1 MKLKLLITLGAMLLT
16 LSVHAE
22 DEWQFVVSPYLWV
35 AGQSGDVAT
44 LPGAQ
49 PAEIDI
55 GFEDIVEHLDMTFMG
70 LFEARKGKLV
80 LFSEI
85 FYIDIE
91 TDKVDTPKRLF
102 SDTQYEQQM
111 AGLTLGGGY
120 RWDHENIFIDFLGGV
135 RYWEVNNELRLD
147 AGLSPAEDTRQREH
161 WIDPI
166 LGLKS
171 RWVLSDL
178 WSITAWL
185 VSAVGGDSDSASDLY
200 AGVNYLLSKDLS
212 LSAGYRHQT
221 VDYDKDGFLYDVEIS
236 GPLIGVSFVF

>member
-1 MKLKLLITLGAMLLT
+1 MKLKLLITLSAMLLT

-22 DEWQFVVSPYLWV
+22 DEWQFVVSPYLWM

-55 GFEDIVEHLDMTFMG
+55 EFEDIIEHLDTTFMG
-70 LFEARKGKLV
+70 LFEARKDKLV

-91 TDKVDTPKRLF
+91 TDKADTPRQLF

-120 RWDHENIFIDFLGGV
+120 RWNHENIFIDFIGGV
-135 RYWEVNNELRLD
+135 RYWEVDNELRLD
-147 AGLSPAEDTRQREH
+147 AGLLPAEDTRQREH

-185 VSAVGGDSDSASDLY
+185 MSAVGGDSDSASDLF

>member
-1 MKLKLLITLGAMLLT
+1 MLLT

-55 GFEDIVEHLDMTFMG
+55 EFEDIIENLDMTFMG
-70 LFEARKGKLV
+70 LFEARKDKLI

-91 TDKVDTPKRLF
+91 TDKADTPRQLF

-120 RWDHENIFIDFLGGV
+120 RWDHENIFIDFIGGV
-135 RYWEVNNELRLD
+135 RYWEVDNALRLD
-147 AGLSPAEDTRQREH
+147 AGLLPAEDTRQREH

-166 LGLKS
+166 LGVKS
-171 RWVLSDL
+171 KWVLSDP

-185 VSAVGGDSDSASDLY
+185 VSAVGGDSDSALDLF
-200 AGVNYLLSKDLS
+200 ASVNYLLSKDLS

-236 GPLIGVSFVF
+236 GPLIGVSFIF

>member
-1 MKLKLLITLGAMLLT
+1 MLLT

-70 LFEARKGKLV
+70 LFEARKDKLV

-91 TDKVDTPKRLF
+91 TDKVDTPGRLF

-120 RWDHENIFIDFLGGV
+120 RWDHENISIDFIGGV

-147 AGLSPAEDTRQREH
+147 AGLLPAEDTHKREH

-166 LGLKS
+166 IGFKS
-171 RWVLSDL
+171 RWVLSEL

>member
-1 MKLKLLITLGAMLLT
+1 MLLT

-22 DEWQFVVSPYLWV
+22 DEWQFVVSPYLWM

-55 GFEDIVEHLDMTFMG
+55 EFEDIIEHLDTTFMG
-70 LFEARKGKLV
+70 LFEARKDKLV

-91 TDKVDTPKRLF
+91 TDKADTPRQLF

-120 RWDHENIFIDFLGGV
+120 RWNHENIFIDFIGGV
-135 RYWEVNNELRLD
+135 RYWEVDNELRLD
-147 AGLSPAEDTRQREH
+147 AGLLPAEDTRQREH

-185 VSAVGGDSDSASDLY
+185 MSAVGGDSDSASDLF